1 MCSIRET
8 RLLLARCLASGL
20 VALTQAFDAVV
31 KFLAIIDIR
40 YRIGSSTSATDYST

>member
-20 VALTQAFDAVV
+20 VALTQAFDAAV
-31 KFLAIIDIR
+31 KFLAIIDIPVSH
-40 YRIGSSTSATDYST
+40 RIKHVGY